1 MKTFLRIAGA
11 VAIAATCSQAFAETN
26 SPNPEET
33 STQGSSTI
41 TMTIPPLVMVSGIE
55 DLPFGT
61 LTDSDGIVTGSAVHL
76 SDDDTVCVYSN
87 QNDFTY
93 DVDLVGNGAGSTF
106 RITHTTDATDF
117 IPYTVYWNDVQTNAV
132 GPQVGSEGGTTAGL
146 DDQVGSNQYDCGG
159 TDNARFDI
167 EFDRDDILDVREGA
181 YQGVLT
187 ITISVPT

>member
-11 VAIAATCSQAFAETN
+11 VAIATTCSQAFAETN
-26 SPNPEET
+26 SPNPEQT
-33 STQGSSTI
+33 NTTGSSTI
-41 TMTIPPLVMVSGIE
+41 SMTIPPLVMVTGIE

-61 LTDSDGIVTGSAVHL
+61 LTDSDGIVTGVATEL
-76 SDDDTVCVYSN
+76 FDDDTVCVYSN

-117 IPYTVYWNDVQTNAV
+117 IPYRVYWNQAT
-132 GPQVGSEGGTTAGL
+132 GSRGSPALSDGGTTAGL
-146 DDQVGSNQYDCGG
+146 DDRVGSNQYDCGG
-159 TDNARFDI
+159 SDNARFDI
-167 EFDRDDILDVREGA
+167 EFDRDDILDVREGE
-181 YQGVLT
+181 YEGILT